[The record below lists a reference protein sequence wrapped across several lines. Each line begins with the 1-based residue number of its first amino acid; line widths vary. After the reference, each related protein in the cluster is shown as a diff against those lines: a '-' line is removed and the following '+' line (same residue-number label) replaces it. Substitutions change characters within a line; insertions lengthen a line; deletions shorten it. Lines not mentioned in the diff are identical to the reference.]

1 MKVYVAKTH
10 PSEYLIHKYW
20 ARKPHNVVAA
30 FIKRYALENTYVL
43 DPFCGSCVTNIESAK
58 LGINSIGVDINPIS
72 GLIGNV
78 STTKVPVNKIVDEHE
93 KLKSFFKEYAR
104 TYETELGVVKYCVHE
119 VRLKCQKCANVYSI
133 KGAKRKGK
141 KYICPGCTTANN
153 SNLGTICGS
162 DVIKILLMS
171 KVDINNNESID
182 QQTVQANKKY
192 ENGQIYDARFLV
204 NKRILSYQDTTL
216 RKFYTPRAYTV
227 LSKMANKI
235 HAIKDDAI
243 RNIFLLTFTATATQC
258 SRLIAYRNDLT
269 TGGPAWSVPGFW
281 IPAIHLET
289 NPFVAFESRFKKTV
303 DALARVNILLKEN
316 VKTYIYTDGIDA
328 VGEKILDK
336 KIGYIFADPPYGDS
350 VPYLEFSAIWN
361 AWLKKEPNYKKEIVV
376 SDSKARNKSWDI
388 YKNELVDGI
397 KKAVNNLCL
406 NGCVTF
412 TFNHLVIDAWH
423 SLLLAS
429 EEASLNF
436 EDICLTLPAVIPAK
450 ARFSPQGSYLGDF
463 YVTFK
468 KVNEHQR
475 NKLSQKEFSDLLKE
489 IFGNIAGSREGIIY
503 KPHAI
508 RVIVGIVLKKQLSC
522 DHLYYAE
529 EFLKENFNE
538 LKEARL
544 LYLPAYKKTAPVQQE
559 VESIIKDR
567 LQIGACDGWEVV
579 KTVLDDYDFSHAPEI
594 LEILDVLKNVAEK
607 KGKLYQLKS
616 NNQPSLFNMNS

>member
-20 ARKPHNVVAA
+20 ARKPHNVVAS
-30 FIKRYALENTYVL
+30 FIKKYALENAYVL

-58 LGINSIGVDINPIS
+58 LGINSIGIDINPIS

-78 STTKVPVNKIVDEHE
+78 STTKVIMSKIIDEHE
-93 KLKSFFKEYAR
+93 NLKNLFKEYAQP
-104 TYETELGVVKYCVHE
+104 YETEHGMVKYCVHE
-119 VRLKCQKCANVYSI
+119 VCLKCQKCENVYSI
-133 KGAKRKGK
+133 KGVKKKGK
-141 KYICPGCTTANN
+141 KYICPQCSTANN
-153 SNLGTICGS
+153 ANLGTISGS
-162 DVIKILLMS
+162 DVIKVLLTS
-171 KVDINNNESID
+171 KLDINNKKNIE
-182 QQTVQANKKY
+182 QQTVQANKKD
-192 ENGQIYDARFLV
+192 EIGQIYDVRFIV

-235 HAIKDDAI
+235 HAIKDETI
-243 RNIFLLTFTATATQC
+243 RNIFLLNLTATATQC

-289 NPFVAFESRFKKTV
+289 NPFVAFESRFKKTM
-303 DALARVNILLKEN
+303 DALARINVLLKEGT
-316 VKTYIYTDGIDA
+316 KTYIYSDGIDA
-328 VGEKILDK
+328 VGERISEK

-376 SDSKARNKSWDI
+376 SDSKTRNKSWDI

-397 KKAVNNLCL
+397 KKAVNSLCF

-429 EEASLNF
+429 EQASLNF

-468 KVNEHQR
+468 KVSECQR
-475 NKLSQKEFSDLLKE
+475 NKLSQKEFNDLLKE
-489 IFGNIAGSREGIIY
+489 MFGNMAGAREGVIY

-508 RVIVGIVLKKQLSC
+508 RVIVGVVLKKQLSC

-544 LYLPAYKKTAPVQQE
+544 LYLPTYEKTTPVQNDIE
-559 VESIIKDR
+559 AIVKDR
-567 LQIGACDGWEVV
+567 LQKGSCDGWEIV
-579 KTVLDDYDFSHAPEI
+579 KNVLDNYDFSRAPEI
-594 LEILDVLKNVAEK
+594 VEILDVLKNVAEK
-607 KGKLYQLKS
+607 KGKLYQLRAD
-616 NNQPSLFNMNS
+616 NQLSLFSINS